1 MVKKTLAQLRA
12 EQHMSQRELAQK
24 VGVSSAAIG
33 MYETGKRRPSLNRA
47 ITIAQIFNIP
57 IENISLCTTIHE

>member
-1 MVKKTLAQLRA
+1 MEKKTLAQLRA

-33 MYETGKRRPSLNRA
+33 MYETGKRSPSLNRA
-47 ITIAQIFNIP
+47 MIIAQIFNIP